1 MKWVVFIYAI
11 NATINCVSILN
22 VSFLFL
28 QDEVKE
34 CLLMKDEL
42 VANKIKIDKMRYK
55 RKSLLKNQEEL
66 EAKRAKLKD
75 EVKDLEDRIAAGR
88 RGEQIDIDVSFPDL
102 LGPDDL
108 GIDEFLSEATGDQK
122 LLETIDPSFFQ

>member
-1 MKWVVFIYAI
+1 MKWLVFIYAI

-66 EAKRAKLKD
+66 ESKRAKLKD

-88 RGEQIDIDVSFPDL
+88 RGEEIDVDVSFPDL

>member
-1 MKWVVFIYAI
+1 MPLI

-22 VSFLFL
+22 VSFVFL

-75 EVKDLEDRIAAGR
+75 EVKDLEERIAAGR
-88 RGEQIDIDVSFPDL
+88 RGEEIDVDVSFPDL

-108 GIDEFLSEATGDQK
+108 GIDEFLSEATGEQK

>member
-22 VSFLFL
+22 VYFIFL
-28 QDEVKE
+28 QDDVKE
-34 CLLMKDEL
+34 SLLIKDEL
-42 VANKIKIDKMRYK
+42 ATNKIKIEKMRYK

-66 EAKRAKLKD
+66 ESKRAKLKD

-88 RGEQIDIDVSFPDL
+88 RGEQIDVDVSFPDL

-108 GIDEFLSEATGDQK
+108 GIDEFRSEATGEQK

>member
-108 GIDEFLSEATGDQK
+108 GIDEFLSEATGEQK

>member
-1 MKWVVFIYAI
+1 MKWLVIIYAM
-11 NATINCVSILN
+11 NETIICVSILN
-22 VSFLFL
+22 VYFLFL
-28 QDEVKE
+28 QDDVKE
-34 CLLMKDEL
+34 SLLIKDEL
-42 VANKIKIDKMRYK
+42 ATNKIKIKKMRYK

-88 RGEQIDIDVSFPDL
+88 RGEQIDVDVSFPDL

-108 GIDEFLSEATGDQK
+108 GIDEFLSEATGEQK

>member
-28 QDEVKE
+28 QDDVKE

-42 VANKIKIDKMRYK
+42 VANKIKIDKIRYK
-55 RKSLLKNQEEL
+55 RKSMLKNQEEL
-66 EAKRAKLKD
+66 ESKRAKLKD
-75 EVKDLEDRIAAGR
+75 EVKDLEERIAAGR
-88 RGEQIDIDVSFPDL
+88 RGEEIDVDVSFPDL

-108 GIDEFLSEATGDQK
+108 GIDEFLSEATGEQK

>member
-1 MKWVVFIYAI
+1 MKWLVFIYAI

-66 EAKRAKLKD
+66 ESKRAKLKD

-88 RGEQIDIDVSFPDL
+88 RGEEIDVDVSFPDL

-108 GIDEFLSEATGDQK
+108 GIDEFLSEATGEQK

>member
-42 VANKIKIDKMRYK
+42 VANKIKIDKIRYK
-55 RKSLLKNQEEL
+55 RKSMLKNQEEL
-66 EAKRAKLKD
+66 ESKRAKLKD
-75 EVKDLEDRIAAGR
+75 EVKDLEERIAAGR
-88 RGEQIDIDVSFPDL
+88 RGEEIDVDVSFPDL

-108 GIDEFLSEATGDQK
+108 GIDEFLSEATGEQK

>member
-1 MKWVVFIYAI
+1 MKWLVFIYAI

-22 VSFLFL
+22 VYFLFL

-42 VANKIKIDKMRYK
+42 VANKIKIDKIRYK
-55 RKSLLKNQEEL
+55 RKSMLKNQEEL
-66 EAKRAKLKD
+66 ESKRAKLKD
-75 EVKDLEDRIAAGR
+75 EVKDLEERIAAGR
-88 RGEQIDIDVSFPDL
+88 RGEEIDVDVNFPDL

-108 GIDEFLSEATGDQK
+108 GIDEFLSEATGEQK